1 MKSTLPQRDSA
12 SWSTDIV
19 QGGRHAWTF
28 DLGPGYLGPPLLPV
42 DLLRSAYESAFDRF
56 DSAALTY
63 GADPGALPLRQALAS
78 RLSETDGV
86 HCDPDEVVIT
96 AGTTQALALLSTSI
110 ATPGDIVLV
119 AAETYDL
126 ARLIFVDAGLTVVS
140 VAVDADGVVPEQ
152 LTRQIAETRRAGGTL
167 AFVYL
172 TPTFANPTGI
182 VYPAD
187 RRRELLNVA
196 RDHSVTIVE
205 DDAYADTG
213 FEGAQPTTM
222 SGLAGRKGVIR
233 LGSFSKSLGPGLRL
247 GWMVA
252 DREVALETTARG
264 SFVSGGCVNHTTS
277 LAVLSVL
284 DCQYED
290 HRGELQTALRAR
302 RNALVDSLSGR
313 LGSTL
318 ELSVPS
324 GGFFLWVGIAGA
336 TDEDSL
342 IDAAAAAG
350 IGVAPGSRYTG
361 RTTSAT
367 PRIRLS
373 YSYNDP
379 ASLAQ
384 AGHTLA
390 EAWLPLS
397 TKGRS

>member
-1 MKSTLPQRDSA
+1 
-12 SWSTDIV
+12 
-19 QGGRHAWTF
+19 
-28 DLGPGYLGPPLLPV
+28 
-42 DLLRSAYESAFDRF
+42 
-56 DSAALTY
+56 
-63 GADPGALPLRQALAS
+63 
-78 RLSETDGV
+78 
-86 HCDPDEVVIT
+86 VIT

-277 LAVLSVL
+277 
-284 DCQYED
+284 
-290 HRGELQTALRAR
+290 
-302 RNALVDSLSGR
+302 
-313 LGSTL
+313 
-318 ELSVPS
+318 
-324 GGFFLWVGIAGA
+324 
-336 TDEDSL
+336 
-342 IDAAAAAG
+342 G